1 MARGIIAPVR
11 ERTDA
16 PVPRTNVNRKLV
28 SSQMQ
33 AANIQS
39 NWRGPDYSGLLKDV
53 SEELN
58 KYYEAEKATAFKR
71 LDIEASKM
79 QMQELEQIRLA
90 DSNEQIPEIEN
101 SFKQNLNNTFAQDN
115 WGKQWL
121 KERSELFLAA
131 NSRDVMRSS
140 IAKQH
145 ELYTLEM
152 NKTLGTW
159 ANDIATSAP
168 DKAKVLI
175 GDMDKFISASELLSP
190 EEKQKTKDNAAS
202 LVLQRTISA
211 NPAVAINL
219 LDDKDF
225 KWGEKGVDVEKYK
238 QTALASMKNADNK
251 RLIGQIQSNRSA
263 ASELLAQSQERQ
275 LSIDEINKAVPEE
288 SKELRALLYDI
299 NGYAVEEGAIKLSD
313 DQKAIISADLY
324 GRAAI
329 LANNKNTSIGDWQ
342 QLEKDIYSA
351 MRKGGGLTKAE
362 GQKILNTIATP
373 YINSYKDKLDD
384 AEAFKFVGPN
394 YGFGQVEK
402 LVKDLGLNKEFS
414 KNNYKDK
421 KAKATLEG
429 QQARQKIKI
438 YQAYNDNL
446 ESLLIEEN
454 LQSLDELE
462 AKTSKYR
469 ESFYQKAYDN
479 TLQTLNQGK
488 FLNLQGLLPEQ
499 MPNAAVGKND
509 SNISPLSSDINKT
522 KQGTPVSAQIKQV
535 GTKDGKFYARTSDGK
550 TIEITEQQYNQL
562 KGL

>member
-1 MARGIIAPVR
+1 MARGIMAPVR
-11 ERTDA
+11 ERSNGPVARTD
-16 PVPRTNVNRKLV
+16 VNRKLV

-39 NWRGPDYSGLLKDV
+39 AWRSPDYSGLLKDV
-53 SEELN
+53 SEGLN
-58 KYYEAEKATAFKR
+58 KYYQAEKDAAFKR

-79 QMQELEQIRLA
+79 QMQELKQIRLA
-90 DSNEQIPEIEN
+90 DTNEQIPEIEN

-121 KERSELFLAA
+121 KERGELFLAA

-145 ELYTLEM
+145 ELYILEI
-152 NKTLGTW
+152 NKTIGTW

-175 GDMDKFISASELLSP
+175 GDMDQFIGASELLSP
-190 EEKQKTKDNAAS
+190 EEKQKTKDNAAA

-219 LDDKDF
+219 LNDDDF
-225 KWGEKGVDVEKYK
+225 KWSEKGIDTEKYK

-251 RLIGQIQSNRSA
+251 RLIGQIQSNRGA
-263 ASELLAQSQERQ
+263 ASQLISQSQERQ

-288 SKELRALLYDI
+288 AKELRALLYDM
-299 NGYAVEEGAIKLSD
+299 NGYAIEDGAIKLSD
-313 DQKAIISADLY
+313 EQKAIITADLY
-324 GRAAI
+324 SRAAT

-351 MRKGGGLTKAE
+351 MKKGGGLTKAE

-421 KAKATLEG
+421 SVKAMLEG

-438 YQAYNDNL
+438 FQAYSDNL
-446 ESLLIEEN
+446 ESLLKEEG

-469 ESFYQKAYDN
+469 ESFYQQAYDN
-479 TLQTLNQGK
+479 TMQTLNQAK
-488 FLNLQGLLPEQ
+488 FLNLQGVMPEQ

-509 SNISPLSSDINKT
+509 SNISPLSTDINKT
-522 KQGTPVSAQIKQV
+522 KQGTPVSTQIKQV
-535 GTKDGKFYARTSDGK
+535 GAKGGKFYARTSDGK